1 MVKITNIAYT
11 KADLEQV
18 AVDATHLNY
27 NEIGMLIGLIN
38 VFEWLFDGTLL
49 KWDTECAYID
59 LNPYSKPFNGRY
71 YPDLSKNKEV
81 NV

>member
-38 VFEWLFDGTLL
+38 VFE
-49 KWDTECAYID
+49 
-59 LNPYSKPFNGRY
+59 
-71 YPDLSKNKEV
+71 
-81 NV
+81 